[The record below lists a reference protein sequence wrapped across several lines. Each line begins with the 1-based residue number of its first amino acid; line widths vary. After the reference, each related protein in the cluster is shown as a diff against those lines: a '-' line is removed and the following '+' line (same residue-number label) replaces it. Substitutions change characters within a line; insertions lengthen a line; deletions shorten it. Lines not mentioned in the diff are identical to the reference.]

1 MQNTLTSCDYIIPAM
16 IRRTKLLFALTL
28 LLLPTLL
35 LAEEISLEKARRT
48 AEVFLDKRDGGTR
61 ANRRL
66 TCINL
71 DQATRSGEPQDYYIF
86 NREGGGFVI
95 VSALDAA
102 RPVLGYSLEHS
113 FSLDEDMPECLSDML
128 ELYSYQIR
136 ARRSSGEPATAEE
149 RTRWDQELSMT
160 RGERPVAVNLNTALW
175 GQGAPFNRFCPLDTN
190 GKRTITGCTATAIS
204 EVMYFHKH
212 PKAGTGTLPGYTKT
226 NGITIEDRPLGY
238 EYEWDKMLPK
248 YKNVAYTDE
257 EANAVARLMS
267 DVGVMCQAKYGTSAT
282 SAGSK
287 TGVPRLATYFGYDKS
302 ILFFVHNYLTD
313 EQWKEALM
321 EELGIGRPL
330 VCYANIPSGGAGH
343 NFVIDGYDEADRF
356 HVNWGW
362 NGGSNG
368 YFSIGAFYGGY
379 NVGQIG
385 YTRIRP
391 DEGGDYEPCAYLRKT
406 TQSGVVY
413 KGMVYTSGS
422 VLPGNSF
429 KIRFGAVYNETA
441 VTVTLQITFAL
452 FDKAGNLKC
461 YLRDSPM
468 SSSFSTGNYKW
479 WSSATAT
486 IPSGT
491 VIERGDY
498 MEPLWRVSGETE
510 WRHFANAGNPFDAIE
525 GQLPL
530 DIRDY
535 AELSFD
541 KASKKFTLGSFI
553 GTRWTVY
560 SPTNSVVGSGTTTA
574 VETELP
580 LTDVASGTYRVRL
593 VYGGADFFINI
604 TL

>member
-1 MQNTLTSCDYIIPAM
+1 M
-16 IRRTKLLFALTL
+16 IRRTKLFLALAL
-28 LLLPTLL
+28 ALLLPASL
-35 LAEEISLEKARRT
+35 LAEEISLSRARQT
-48 AEVFLDKRDGGTR
+48 AEAFLGKRDPDTR
-61 ANRRL
+61 ANRKL
-66 TCINL
+66 ICINL
-71 DQATRSGEPQDYYIF
+71 EEATRSTDPLSYYIF

-102 RPVLGYSLEHS
+102 IPVLGYSLEKS
-113 FSLDEDMPECLSDML
+113 FSLDDDMPECLSDML
-128 ELYSYQIR
+128 ALYRYQIQ
-136 ARRSSGEPATAEE
+136 ARRTSGVPATS
-149 RTRWDQELSMT
+149 DELSRWGAELTMT
-160 RGERPVAVNLNTALW
+160 RGERPIAVDLKTAEW
-175 GQGAPFNRFCPLDTN
+175 GQSTPFNRFCPLDTN

-238 EYEWDKMLPK
+238 EYQWDKMLPK
-248 YKNVAYTDE
+248 YKNVSYTEE
-257 EANAVARLMS
+257 EADAVARLMS
-267 DVGVMCQAKYGTSAT
+267 DVGVMCQAKYGASST

-302 ILFFVHNYLTD
+302 ILFFIHNYLTD
-313 EQWKEALM
+313 EQWKEALL
-321 EELGIGRPL
+321 EELAIGRPL
-330 VCYANIPSGGAGH
+330 VCYANIPSGGSGH

-368 YFSIGAFYGGY
+368 YFSVGAFYGGY

-391 DEGGDYEPCAYLRKT
+391 DEGGDYQPCFYLRKT

-422 VLPGNSF
+422 VLAGNSF

-441 VTVTLQITFAL
+441 ITVTCQIQFGLYSKDGT
-452 FDKAGNLKC
+452 LKC
-461 YLRDSPM
+461 YLRESPL
-468 SSSFSTGNYKW
+468 SSSFNTGTYKW
-479 WSSATAT
+479 WRSATLNVPA
-486 IPSGT
+486 GT

-498 MEPLWRVSGETE
+498 MEPLWRISGETD
-510 WRHFANAGNPFDAIE
+510 WRHFPNAANTEDAID

-530 DIRDY
+530 DIRDA
-535 AELSFD
+535 AELAYD
-541 KASKKFTLGSFI
+541 KATKKFTLSSFI
-553 GTRWTVY
+553 GTKWTVY
-560 SPTNSVVGSGTTTA
+560 SPTNSVIDSGTTTA
-574 VETELP
+574 VETVLP
-580 LTDVASGTYRVRL
+580 LTNCDPGTYRVRL
-593 VYGGADFFINI
+593 MYGAADHTIKI

>member
-1 MQNTLTSCDYIIPAM
+1 M
-16 IRRTKLLFALTL
+16 IRRTKLFFALAL
-28 LLLPTLL
+28 LLIPGLL
-35 LAEEISLEKARRT
+35 QAEEISLDRARQT
-48 AEVFLDKRDGGTR
+48 AEVFLGKREPATR
-61 ANRRL
+61 TGARL
-66 TCINL
+66 TCINAGE
-71 DQATRSGEPQDYYIF
+71 ATRSGEPQDYYIF

-102 RPVLGYSLEHS
+102 IPVLGYSLEKS
-113 FSLDEDMPECLSDML
+113 FSLDEDMPENLAAML
-128 ELYSYQIR
+128 ELYRYQIR
-136 ARRSSGEPATAEE
+136 ARRASGVPATSAE
-149 RTRWDQELSMT
+149 RTRWDDELSRT
-160 RGERPVAVNLNTALW
+160 RGERPVAVNLHTAEW
-175 GQGAPFNRFCPLDTN
+175 GQGAPFNRYCPLDTN

-238 EYEWDKMLPK
+238 EYEWDLMLPK
-248 YKNVAYTDE
+248 YKNVSYTDE
-257 EANAVARLMS
+257 QANAVARLMS

-287 TGVPRLATYFGYDKS
+287 TGVPRLAEYFGYDKS
-302 ILFFVHNYLTD
+302 VMFFVHNYLTD
-313 EQWKEALM
+313 EQWKEALL
-321 EELGIGRPL
+321 EELAIGRPL

-343 NFVIDGYDEADRF
+343 NFVIDGYDEGERF

-368 YFSIGAFYGGY
+368 YFSVGAFYGGY

-385 YTRIRP
+385 YTHIKP
-391 DEGGDYEPCAYLRKT
+391 DEGGDYEPCVYLRKT
-406 TQSGVVY
+406 TQSGTVY

-429 KIRFGAVYNETA
+429 KMRFGAVYNETA
-441 VTVTLQITFAL
+441 VTVTIQFMFAL
-452 FDKAGNLKC
+452 YDKNGNLKC
-461 YLRDSPM
+461 YLRDSPF
-468 SSSFSTGNYKW
+468 SSSFTTGNYKW

-486 IPSGT
+486 IPST
-491 VIERGDY
+491 AVIERGDY
-498 MEPLWRVSGETE
+498 MEPLWRISGETE
-510 WRHFANAGNPFDAIE
+510 WRHFANAANPFDAID
-525 GQLPL
+525 GQMPL

-535 AELSFD
+535 AELAYD
-541 KASKKFTLGSFI
+541 KTTRKFTLNSFI

-560 SPTNSVVGSGTTTA
+560 SPTNAVVDSGTTTA

-580 LTDVASGTYRVRL
+580 LTNAAPGTYRVRL
-593 VYGGADFFINI
+593 VYGNADHFISI